1 MNLRHIRNIV
11 FILLLGFFCI
21 LLINI
26 TLSYINLQTNVG
38 FLRIKQWVFKS
49 YSYPVSSVWISAFF
63 IHVFTSVFCIIA
75 GFTQFFRAF
84 TYTKIHRIIGYTY
97 VISVL
102 LFSAPSGFI
111 MGLFANGGTSSVI
124 SFCLLSILWWTFT
137 YLAFISAKNKKFDL
151 HGKWMI
157 RSYALALSAITL
169 RLWKWMYAN
178 WVDPEMELLH
188 PMDLYRIVAWA
199 GWIPNLL
206 LAEALIKRKIHL
218 NLLKPRK

>member
-1 MNLRHIRNIV
+1 
-11 FILLLGFFCI
+11 
-21 LLINI
+21 
-26 TLSYINLQTNVG
+26 
-38 FLRIKQWVFKS
+38 
-49 YSYPVSSVWISAFF
+49 
-63 IHVFTSVFCIIA
+63 
-75 GFTQFFRAF
+75 
-84 TYTKIHRIIGYTY
+84 
-97 VISVL
+97 
-102 LFSAPSGFI
+102 
-111 MGLFANGGTSSVI
+111 
-124 SFCLLSILWWTFT
+124 
-137 YLAFISAKNKKFDL
+137 
-151 HGKWMI
+151 MI